1 MACYSGPNPV
11 EDPEERMAIWKWAKA
26 NGIDHG
32 LPFRK
37 IHDAINAEF
46 FGGAGRPEWIN
57 EILSGRKTPYRPLA
71 EDAWRRQNN
80 RRAIVKQASKYVED
94 YSKSLPA
101 KAFEKLWSLPRG
113 IATFLHGWVF
123 PITHAGELLLR
134 PFTWHKFFRGLLDTY
149 SKSFSPGATERVLD
163 AMRRNPNY
171 DLARQSGL
179 VGEEGVG
186 NLISNPPAWVS
197 KAPKWVQ
204 NVFSQSSN
212 AWNLLTKLRFDLWD
226 YAMRK
231 HLEPGMTHEERLAM
245 GRQFAD
251 WANHA
256 TGTTTKA
263 IPHAEKV
270 LFGPRL
276 TASKFARLGDIGKT
290 AATFYRM
297 RFDPQNVTPGEKAVA
312 WTRVSGLTQYLVTGL
327 GFLGANWG
335 LNKVAGVPDKDN
347 VNFSDPSR
355 SDFLSFK
362 AGGIRLSI
370 PGLHSELKVLAQ
382 LMAIPFMDKKAIEA
396 ASYGKA
402 KTAGDYFNKVLI
414 EYALGKAV
422 PNIGLAK
429 EALTGEVFPAR
440 PAPWSLQPGTA
451 KHPRMSWDEWLA
463 SHGPIIASEP
473 ARYVYEQLRKG
484 GTGAFDAAT
493 IVKGLI
499 ISALGATGLHA
510 AEAKEAPTPRPT
522 PLRQAVRRQR
532 AAQALQN
539 R

>member
-1 MACYSGPNPV
+1 
-11 EDPEERMAIWKWAKA
+11 MAIWRWAKA
-26 NGIDHG
+26 NGVDHG
-32 LPFRK
+32 LPFEK
-37 IHDAINAEF
+37 IHNAINAEF
-46 FGGAGRPEWIN
+46 FGGMGRPEWIN
-57 EILSGRKTPYRPLA
+57 EILSGRKTPYRALA
-71 EDAWRRQNN
+71 EDVWRRQNN

-101 KAFEKLWSLPRG
+101 KAFDKLLSAPRG
-113 IATFLHGWVF
+113 VATFLHGWVF

-134 PFTWHKFFRGLLDTY
+134 PQSWRLFARTLRDVYT
-149 SKSFSPGATERVLD
+149 KSFSPGETERIMDGV
-163 AMRRNPNY
+163 RRDPLF
-171 DLARQSGL
+171 DLSRQSGL
-179 VGEEGVG
+179 VGPEGVG
-186 NLISNPPAWVS
+186 NLISHPPAWVS
-197 KAPKWVQ
+197 KAPKWIQ
-204 NVFSQSSN
+204 NVFSQSAN
-212 AWNLLTKLRFDLWD
+212 AWNLVTKLRFDLWKS
-226 YAMRK
+226 AMEK
-231 HLEPGMTHEERLAM
+231 HLEPGMTHEQKLDL

-263 IPHAEKV
+263 IPYAEKV

-290 AATFYRM
+290 ASTFYRM
-297 RFDPQNVTPGEKAVA
+297 RFDPKNVSPGEKAVA

-327 GFLGANWG
+327 SFLGANWVF
-335 LNKVAGVPDKDN
+335 NKATGTPDKDN
-347 VNFSDPSR
+347 VNFSDASK

-362 AGGIRLSI
+362 AGGVRVSI

-382 LMAIPFMDKKAIEA
+382 LMAIPFMDKAAIKE

-402 KTAGDYFNKVLI
+402 RTAGDYFNKVLI
-414 EYALGKAV
+414 EYALSKAT

-440 PAPWSLQPGTA
+440 PAPWSPQPGTA
-451 KHPRMSWDEWLA
+451 KQPRMSWDEWLA

-473 ARYVYEQLRKG
+473 AKYVYEQLRKG
-484 GTGAFDAAT
+484 GVSASDGAT

-499 ISALGATGLHA
+499 ISGLGATGLRA
-510 AEAKEAPTPRPT
+510 AEAKEAPAPRPAS
-522 PLRQAVRRQR
+522 LRQAVRRQR
-532 AAQALQN
+532 AAAALRN